1 MGLGASGCMQA
12 RVQLRGAGQG
22 VLKSRGSAVRC
33 LRRVRGV
40 RCYRGRNRP
49 QVRQALR
56 LSDWPILPKD
66 RLSALARCKSKPRGR
81 FPVDRRHSQT
91 HRDRETRIVV
101 AASSART
108 LRHVQFLRA
117 REDCVR
123 LTGCTPAQ
131 HLHARCLVRVLP
143 YVVVAR
149 QGSASASTTRPCRLE
164 PATWPI
170 GARALSGGRR
180 KDSIFC
186 CHPLFPDCG
195 RLKAA

>member
-1 MGLGASGCMQA
+1 MHPP
-12 RVQLRGAGQG
+12 LRGAGQG
-22 VLKSRGSAVRC
+22 VLRSRGSAVRC
-33 LRRVRGV
+33 LRGVRGV
-40 RCYRGRNRP
+40 RCRQEPSQPSGNRLANQKAQIP
-49 QVRQALR
+49 IRTGSNCASMDFKFR
-56 LSDWPILPKD
+56 RDLS
-66 RLSALARCKSKPRGR
+66 
-81 FPVDRRHSQT
+81 VDRRHSQT

>member
-1 MGLGASGCMQA
+1 MHAGSGSVAGRRAGCPQIP
-12 RVQLRGAGQG
+12 RLRGPLSPQG
-22 VLKSRGSAVRC
+22 PWCPMLSRQESS
-33 LRRVRGV
+33 
-40 RCYRGRNRP
+40 

-56 LSDWPILPKD
+56 LPDWPIFPKD